1 MFIQTNMLLDNR
13 NSDFFKIKHD
23 ENSSN
28 SIQITNVRS
37 QKTDIKLQ
45 QNQEQDQQQ
54 ETRKSKLIIQGLSF
68 NGSETFR
75 DGSQAFNK
83 SLNPYAR
90 DDKDSSV
97 QNGDQD
103 QCSDMSPIDNMT
115 DRLGLIVDI
124 HSQKINEQRL
134 QANKE
139 KKRQSTNY
147 VVKQNEQQASNR
159 VKQINK
165 QKKKIKSIFHKIKL
179 SMNIKFFVQK
189 LLLLIYKKQYIIF
202 QNNPQYQQIIIDKS
216 SSYYDSSSQKFKFSE
231 SVNQNQQ
238 GIFANQFYQNA
249 SYYDILISKL
259 KLKEK
264 LLLIIDKF
272 PVFLP
277 FSINRMIWDTL
288 QLVML
293 SFYFILIPLQ
303 IAFSNFI
310 ANVEYTLIV
319 AILFFIFICLD
330 ILVICN
336 TSLFLQGKLIENR
349 LQIFQNYKK
358 KGFQKDIITIL
369 PLLFLIIISQ
379 TSSYEQQKRFFDSFL
394 ILFYWRFQNC
404 RSFLKKIEIR
414 LHFSPVI
421 SQVLKLAKLLFLNLY
436 IIHCLACIWIM
447 IADKNINISWMSI
460 LSISDSV
467 WYIQYLCSFYFNTVT
482 MVTVGYGDLTPQNH
496 QERFLSIIT
505 VLSACGV
512 FAYSI
517 TEVGSIFKEIQF
529 YKKQIKQNIFIINNY
544 MKKKNISHELQYQ
557 VRDYLE
563 YFWNESKYQ
572 DIEAEKKIIN
582 QLSNNLKES
591 LMIEANRAFI
601 LQSPIFNDNFTLK
614 TILKIIPLIKEQKYN
629 PEEVIYFQDETED
642 TSLYFIEKGQVEIF
656 QASQNMSQQSQSFIA
671 LKTGSFFGENEF
683 FTGQPRKQSFRSIE
697 FTTLLKIEREKFLQI
712 IKEDNGDYERYC
724 LIRDSILN
732 KYNIKSITRK
742 CQLCEGVSSQN
753 PNHLEQNCPIV
764 HFIPNFI
771 KIQARFSNNQSQSIR
786 QNFKRHQSQYET
798 LKNLFRSSQDQI
810 CFYSKNLK
818 QINDYVQ
825 NYCQR
830 FNLLQELDQNQYG
843 DQLQIFNN
851 IKQNTFENTQ
861 TYLNTN
867 ISYSS
872 EESSDE
878 SYSSEIKSSY
888 KKSSLSSSNN
898 SFTMRAKQK
907 KRTQLHPEVQ
917 IIKEEIQQ
925 GYVTQIKN
933 QVQPSAFSRHIQQK
947 KSENSSENSASK
959 SESSSLDQQES
970 SLDKSLSIKDII
982 SQNEFFTMRDILQD
996 PKIPSIQHL
1005 SLEEQNKNKIKRS
1018 QVNQIQSFQANSLKL
1033 VQQKNC
1039 TSLQNTNFSQSSN
1052 NQNLTFKK
1060 LSSDISSQDFLNV
1073 KELLK
1078 NRMNQKFTTDQEI
1091 QPKKIEQDIKNAELA
1106 IQEEFELENS
1116 QRKRSHSLSAQNNFE
1131 DILFNDI
1138 NQNLTNEQ
1146 AKQIS
1151 NQQRIKINQKNHL
1164 NILRRGSHQIQKQ
1177 NSQRQISQTNYNFNG
1192 NSQLKI
1198 ISNSSNKIQPNFGNT
1213 QKNNSQNNLS
1223 SQNQS
1228 LLQDIKKIIETQIDQ
1243 VSQNIKSIRDCFEK
1257 KENDEH
1263 NSQQS
1268 LKIDINNI
1276 EFTNLEDLDRMKL
1289 YEIYFVHNNYDKVIL
1304 HQNQIHKLLTKQ
1316 KDQNQDVKQNNSNSI
1331 KITSQFRHSTI
1342 FKQRIQQS
1350 QNIRNSQLLFASN
1363 LNYSNL
1369 SKLQNLRNDFS
1380 KKTIILEKNKS
1391 FENFSDQ
1398 QLSKNKLQN
1407 MLEIKQ
1413 NKVNS
1418 PSNYQETLT
1427 SNLGKKAHG
1436 QSQLEKEES
1445 KNSTSNKQ
1453 ISQNEST
1460 FSAKVDL
1467 IISESLCLQNTMSQ
1481 QKQTKQ
1487 IQLNRSQFYSP
1498 QVRAQKFYQKSV
1510 QSIEYLE

>member
-1 MFIQTNMLLDNR
+1 MFIQTNMLLENK
-13 NSDFFKIKHD
+13 NSDFFKIKQD
-23 ENSSN
+23 ENSQN
-28 SIQITNVRS
+28 SIQINNVRS
-37 QKTDIKLQ
+37 QKTDKKLQ

-54 ETRKSKLIIQGLSF
+54 EIRKSKLIIQGLSF
-68 NGSETFR
+68 HCSETFR
-75 DGSQAFNK
+75 DGSQAFNR
-83 SLNPYAR
+83 SQNAYAR

-103 QCSDMSPIDNMT
+103 QCSDMSPIDNIT
-115 DRLGLIVDI
+115 DRLGLIVEI
-124 HSQKINEQRL
+124 NSQF
-134 QANKE
+134 
-139 KKRQSTNY
+139 T
-147 VVKQNEQQASNR
+147 
-159 VKQINK
+159 
-165 QKKKIKSIFHKIKL
+165 
-179 SMNIKFFVQK
+179 
-189 LLLLIYKKQYIIF
+189 IF
-202 QNNPQYQQIIIDKS
+202 QNNSQYQQIIADKS
-216 SSYYDSSSQKFKFSE
+216 SSYYDSKAQKFKFSE

-249 SYYDILISKL
+249 SYYDIISSKL

-277 FSINRMIWDTL
+277 FSINRMVWDTL

-303 IAFSNFI
+303 IAQSNFI
-310 ANVEYTLIV
+310 NNVEYTLVVTIV
-319 AILFFIFICLD
+319 FFIFICLD

-336 TSLFLQGKLIENR
+336 TSLFLQGRLIEDR
-349 LQIFQNYKK
+349 QRIFQNYKN

-379 TSSYEQQKRFFDSFL
+379 SSAYEQQKRFFDSFL
-394 ILFYWRFQNC
+394 ILFYWRFKNC

-421 SQVLKLAKLLFLNLY
+421 SQILKLAKLLFLNLY

-447 IADKNINISWMSI
+447 IANQSKDLSWMSI
-460 LSISDSV
+460 LQIQDSV

-629 PEEVIYFQDETED
+629 PEEVIYFQDEIED

-656 QASQNMSQQSQSFIA
+656 QASQNIYQQSQSFIA

-742 CQLCEGVSSQN
+742 CQLCEGVLNQN
-753 PNHLEQNCPIV
+753 PNHLEYNCPIV
-764 HFIPNFI
+764 HFIPNFT
-771 KIQARFSNNQSQSIR
+771 KIQARFSYNQSQSVR
-786 QNFKRHQSQYET
+786 QYFKRKQHQYET
-798 LKNLFRSSQDQI
+798 LKNSFQSNQDQI
-810 CFYSKNLK
+810 CFYSRNLK
-818 QINDYVQ
+818 QINDYVS
-825 NYCQR
+825 NYCQK
-830 FNLLQELDQNQYG
+830 FNLLSELEQNQQG
-843 DQLQIFNN
+843 DQIQIYSNLKDNN
-851 IKQNTFENTQ
+851 AGEYTQ

-872 EESSDE
+872 EDSSDE
-878 SYSSEIKSSY
+878 SNSSEIKSSY

-898 SFTMRAKQK
+898 SFTLRAKPK
-907 KRTQLHPEVQ
+907 KRTQLHPDIQ
-917 IIKEEIQQ
+917 IIKEENLQ
-925 GYVTQIKN
+925 GYSNQIKN
-933 QVQPSAFSRHIQQK
+933 QVQPSAFSRQIQLKKQK
-947 KSENSSENSASK
+947 NFSQSSVSK
-959 SESSSLDQQES
+959 SDSSSLDQQES
-970 SLDKSLSIKDII
+970 SQDNSQSIKDAII
-982 SQNEFFTMRDILQD
+982 SQNEFFTMKDVLQD
-996 PKIPSIQHL
+996 PRIPSIQHL
-1005 SLEEQNKNKIKRS
+1005 SLEEQNKNKIQRS
-1018 QVNQIQSFQANSLKL
+1018 QVNQIQNFKTNSLKL
-1033 VQQKNC
+1033 VQQKNNS
-1039 TSLQNTNFSQSSN
+1039 SLQNTNFSHSSN
-1052 NQNLTFKK
+1052 NQNLTYKK
-1060 LSSDISSQDFLNV
+1060 LSSDMSSQDFLNT

-1091 QPKKIEQDIKNAELA
+1091 LPKKVEQDQKQAEFI
-1106 IQEEFELENS
+1106 IQEQFELENS
-1116 QRKRSHSLSAQNNFE
+1116 LRKRSHSLSAQNNIIE
-1131 DILFNDI
+1131 DINCNDT
-1138 NQNLTNEQ
+1138 NQNLIEQ
-1146 AKQIS
+1146 AKMMP
-1151 NQQRIKINQKNHL
+1151 NQQRIKNNQKNHL
-1164 NILRRGSHQIQKQ
+1164 NALRRGSHQIQKQ
-1177 NSQRQISQTNYNFNG
+1177 SSYRQINHNNYQENSQQKIS
-1192 NSQLKI
+1192 I
-1198 ISNSSNKIQPNFGNT
+1198 NSSNKIYQNT
-1213 QKNNSQNNLS
+1213 GFSQKNTSQNNLS
-1223 SQNQS
+1223 NQNQN
-1228 LLQDIKKIIETQIDQ
+1228 LLLDIKKIIETQIDQ
-1243 VSQNIKSIRDCFEK
+1243 VSQNIKSIRECFEK
-1257 KENDEH
+1257 KEKEEQ
-1263 NSQQS
+1263 NSEQS

-1289 YEIYFVHNNYDKVIL
+1289 YEIYFVHNNYDKVIFQQSQLQKRTAKKKDL
-1304 HQNQIHKLLTKQ
+1304 HQENMK
-1316 KDQNQDVKQNNSNSI
+1316 NNSNAV
-1331 KITSQFRHSTI
+1331 KISSQFRHSTI

-1350 QNIRNSQLLFASN
+1350 LNIRNSQLLFASN

-1380 KKTIILEKNKS
+1380 KKTINLEKNKS
-1391 FENFSDQ
+1391 IENFSDQ
-1398 QLSKNKLQN
+1398 QLTKNKLQN
-1407 MLEIKQ
+1407 ILDIKQ
-1413 NKVNS
+1413 NKTNS
-1418 PSNYQETLT
+1418 PTNYQDSLS
-1427 SNLGKKAHG
+1427 SNLVKKINV
-1436 QSQLEKEES
+1436 QNQMEKEES
-1445 KNSTSNKQ
+1445 KKSPKNKQ
-1453 ISQNEST
+1453 IVQNEST

-1467 IISESLCLQNTMSQ
+1467 VISESLCLQNYQ

-1487 IQLNRSQFYSP
+1487 SQINRSQFYSP
-1498 QVRAQKFYQKSV
+1498 QVRAEKFYEKSV

>member
-1 MFIQTNMLLDNR
+1 MFLDNR
-13 NSDFFKIKHD
+13 NSDFFKIKQD

-28 SIQITNVRS
+28 SIQITNVKSHR
-37 QKTDIKLQ
+37 TDIKLQ

-54 ETRKSKLIIQGLSF
+54 EVRKSKLIIQGLSF
-68 NGSETFR
+68 NCSETFR
-75 DGSQAFNK
+75 DASQAFNK
-83 SLNPYAR
+83 SQHTQMR
-90 DDKDSSV
+90 EDKDSSV

-103 QCSDMSPIDNMT
+103 QCSDMSPIDNIT

-124 HSQKINEQRL
+124 HSQRNEQYKKE
-134 QANKE
+134 ANQE
-139 KKRQSTNY
+139 KKRQSNNHHIG
-147 VVKQNEQQASNR
+147 KQTEQQGANR
-159 VKQINK
+159 SKQINK

-179 SMNIKFFVQK
+179 SMNIRFFVQK
-189 LLLLIYKKQYIIF
+189 LLLLIYKKQYTIF
-202 QNNPQYQQIIIDKS
+202 LKNSQYQQIIADKS
-216 SSYYDSSSQKFKFSE
+216 SQYYDSNAPKFKFSNA

-238 GIFANQFYQNA
+238 GIFANQIYQNA
-249 SYYDILISKL
+249 SYYDIISSKL

-264 LLLIIDKF
+264 LLLLIDKF

-277 FSINRMIWDTL
+277 FSINRMIWDTF

-310 ANVEYTLIV
+310 GNVEYTLIV
-319 AILFFIFICLD
+319 AVIFFVFICLD

-336 TSLFLQGKLIENR
+336 TSLFQQGRLIEDR
-349 LQIFQNYKK
+349 LRIFQNYKT
-358 KGFQKDIITIL
+358 KGFQKDVITIL
-369 PLLFLIIISQ
+369 PLIFIIIISQ
-379 TSSYEQQKRFFDSFL
+379 SSAYEQQKRFFDSFL
-394 ILFYWRFQNC
+394 IIFYWRFQNC

-421 SQVLKLAKLLFLNLY
+421 SQILKLAKLLFLNLY
-436 IIHCLACIWIM
+436 IIHCLACIWVM
-447 IADKNINISWMSI
+447 IANHSKGVSWMSI
-460 LSISDSV
+460 LQIQDSV

-482 MVTVGYGDLTPQNH
+482 MVTVGYGDITPQTY

-656 QASQNMSQQSQSFIA
+656 QASQSMYQQSQSFTT
-671 LKTGSFFGENEF
+671 LKTGCFFGENEF
-683 FTGQPRKQSFRSIE
+683 FTGQPRKQSFRSVE

-742 CQLCEGVSSQN
+742 CQLCEGVASQN
-753 PNHLEQNCPIV
+753 PNHLEYNCPIV
-764 HFIPNFI
+764 HFIPNFT
-771 KIQARFSNNQSQSIR
+771 KIQARFSYNQSQSIR
-786 QNFKRHQSQYET
+786 QSFKRKLNQYET
-798 LKNLFRSSQDQI
+798 MKNLFRSSQDQI
-810 CFYSKNLK
+810 CFYSRNLK
-818 QINDYVQ
+818 QINEYVS

-830 FNLLQELDQNQYG
+830 FNLLSELEQNQYA
-843 DQLQIFNN
+843 DQFQSYNN
-851 IKQNTFENTQ
+851 FKENYGENTQ

-867 ISYSS
+867 ITYSS
-872 EESSDE
+872 EESSNE
-878 SYSSEIKSSY
+878 SLNSEIKSSY

-898 SFTMRAKQK
+898 SFTLRAKQK
-907 KRTQLHPEVQ
+907 KRTQLHPEKQ
-917 IIKEEIQQ
+917 TINEENQQ
-925 GYVTQIKN
+925 GYVNQIKN
-933 QVQPSAFSRHIQQK
+933 QVQPSAFSRQIQLKKQK
-947 KSENSSENSASK
+947 NYTQSSCSK
-959 SESSSLDQQES
+959 SDSSSLDQQES
-970 SLDKSLSIKDII
+970 SSQDHTLSIKEII
-982 SQNEFFTMRDILQD
+982 SQNEFFTMRDVLQD

-1005 SLEEQNKNKIKRS
+1005 SLEEQNKNRISRT
-1018 QVNQIQSFQANSLKL
+1018 QVNQIQNFQTNSLKL
-1033 VQQKNC
+1033 VQQKNN
-1039 TSLQNTNFSQSSN
+1039 SSQQNTNFSQSSN

-1060 LSSDISSQDFLNV
+1060 LSSDISSQDFLNI

-1091 QPKKIEQDIKNAELA
+1091 LPKKLEQDQKNAEQT

-1116 QRKRSHSLSAQNNFE
+1116 IRKRSNSLNTQSNQVNEINFNE
-1131 DILFNDI
+1131 I
-1138 NQNLTNEQ
+1138 NQNLNDQ
-1146 AKQIS
+1146 AKLIP
-1151 NQQRIKINQKNHL
+1151 NQQRIKMNQKNHL

-1177 NSQRQISQTNYNFNG
+1177 SSYKQINYNNNYNYNAYSQQKIQINSTSKIQQNSG
-1192 NSQLKI
+1192 NS
-1198 ISNSSNKIQPNFGNT
+1198 

-1223 SQNQS
+1223 SQNQN
-1228 LLQDIKKIIETQIDQ
+1228 LLQDIKKIIETQVDQ
-1243 VSQNIKSIRDCFEK
+1243 VSQSIKSIRECLEK
-1257 KENDEH
+1257 KEKDDEQ
-1263 NSQQS
+1263 NSEQS
-1268 LKIDINNI
+1268 LKMDMNNI

-1289 YEIYFVHNNYDKVIL
+1289 YEIYFVHNNYDKVIF
-1304 HQNQIHKLLTKQ
+1304 HQNQIQKLTTKKQ
-1316 KDQNQDVKQNNSNSI
+1316 DLNQENMKNNQNSI
-1331 KITSQFRHSTI
+1331 KIISQFRHSSI

-1363 LNYSNL
+1363 LNYSNF

-1380 KKTIILEKNKS
+1380 RKTIVLEKNKS
-1391 FENFSDQ
+1391 QENFSDQ
-1398 QLSKNKLQN
+1398 QFTKNKLQN
-1407 MLEIKQ
+1407 IFEIKQ
-1413 NKVNS
+1413 NKIYS
-1418 PSNYQETLT
+1418 PSNYQDTHST
-1427 SNLGKKAHG
+1427 NIVKKITG
-1436 QSQLEKEES
+1436 QSQVEKEES

-1453 ISQNEST
+1453 IVQNDST

-1467 IISESLCLQNTMSQ
+1467 VISESLCLQNTISQ
-1481 QKQTKQ
+1481 HKQTKQ
-1487 IQLNRSQFYSP
+1487 SQINRSQFYSP
-1498 QVRAQKFYQKSV
+1498 QAKTEKFYQKSAL
-1510 QSIEYLE
+1510 SIEYLE